1 PITAEENVDA
11 YYPLPD
17 DIVGKGELYMLK
29 VVGES
34 MKDAAILDGDW
45 VIIRSQ
51 PTAESGDFVAAL
63 LDNEE
68 ATVKEFH
75 HDSSGVWLL
84 PHNEAFAPIPG
95 DNATIMGKVVSVIRK
110 IYRHGLVLIFD
121 CILIIK
127 CGGYGLF
134 YCAALLN
141 KLLILPLNGLGIAT
155 AIHRQSHIS

>member
-1 PITAEENVDA
+1 MDS

-17 DIVGKGELYMLK
+17 EIVGKGELYMLK

-75 HDSSGVWLL
+75 QDSSGVWLL

-95 DNATIMGKVVSVIRK
+95 DDAKIMGKVVSVIRK
-110 IYRHGLVLIFD
+110 I
-121 CILIIK
+121 
-127 CGGYGLF
+127 
-134 YCAALLN
+134 
-141 KLLILPLNGLGIAT
+141 
-155 AIHRQSHIS
+155 

>member
-1 PITAEENVDA
+1 GSRPGRRPAEEPVCEAALPDTDSRESYSAVVGRLAAGAPSTAEENVDA

-29 VVGES
+29 GVGES

-75 HDSSGVWLL
+75 DDSS
-84 PHNEAFAPIPG
+84 
-95 DNATIMGKVVSVIRK
+95 
-110 IYRHGLVLIFD
+110 
-121 CILIIK
+121 
-127 CGGYGLF
+127 
-134 YCAALLN
+134 
-141 KLLILPLNGLGIAT
+141 
-155 AIHRQSHIS
+155 